1 MKPIEMKNNRSN
13 NRSFIFRLKFFL
25 EDLHLNFFADK
36 CTLIAA
42 SLAYTSLLALVPL
55 LTVVE
60 FTFSSFPAFNT
71 WKINIIDLFFE
82 TLIPEIGDQLRQ
94 YLLIFSENA
103 TGLRTLGLALL
114 IATALSL
121 MGTIESSFNTIWK
134 VRRKRPFV
142 TRLLLYW
149 SILTLGPLL
158 VGLGIFA
165 SSYLVSLL
173 ASESQ
178 PTAPIL
184 NSLFFTIL
192 PFGLST
198 LAFSMLFYLIPNR
211 PIVFRH
217 AIVGGLVSAL
227 FFETAKSVVTFFI
240 ASFPSQQIVYGA
252 FAVVPI
258 FFVWVYLSWI
268 IVLLGAEITRCLG
281 SLNTNH
287 HKNNPHGKMID
298 FIYCQY
304 RILGVLYSNN
314 IVGNIIN
321 ERELAATLNRFSYNV
336 LVTALN
342 TLEEVNWIA
351 RNDKHDWIL
360 VRSLNTLNLQDLLQI
375 TPCFPSAE
383 EVDDTIGPEF
393 DLPFSSALKTIRND
407 QNNALKKPL
416 SSLVEQEI
424 Q

>member
-1 MKPIEMKNNRSN
+1 
-13 NRSFIFRLKFFL
+13 
-25 EDLHLNFFADK
+25 
-36 CTLIAA
+36 
-42 SLAYTSLLALVPL
+42 
-55 LTVVE
+55 
-60 FTFSSFPAFNT
+60 
-71 WKINIIDLFFE
+71 
-82 TLIPEIGDQLRQ
+82 
-94 YLLIFSENA
+94 
-103 TGLRTLGLALL
+103 
-114 IATALSL
+114 
-121 MGTIESSFNTIWK
+121 
-134 VRRKRPFV
+134 
-142 TRLLLYW
+142 
-149 SILTLGPLL
+149 
-158 VGLGIFA
+158 
-165 SSYLVSLL
+165 
-173 ASESQ
+173 
-178 PTAPIL
+178 
-184 NSLFFTIL
+184 
-192 PFGLST
+192 
-198 LAFSMLFYLIPNR
+198 
-211 PIVFRH
+211 
-217 AIVGGLVSAL
+217 SAL

-268 IVLLGAEITRCLG
+268 IILLGAEITRCLG

-287 HKNNPHGKMID
+287 QKNNPHGKMID

-314 IVGNIIN
+314 IIGNTIN

-336 LVTALN
+336 LVNALN

-360 VRSLNTLNLQDLLQI
+360 VHSLNTLNLQDLLQI
-375 TPCFPSAE
+375 TPCFPSVE
-383 EVDDTIGPEF
+383 EVDNTIGPEF